1 MKLRFRYI
9 LFIVSTLFLTNCT
22 YDFSEDSFKDIQ
34 INNPNVTI
42 ILTDFVNGEE
52 ISSSKIIPYTI
63 TGTGNSE
70 FEMIVKMNDTEIY
83 RSQETSGEFYL
94 YVDELTDGEHNLTIE
109 YTVPTNSGS
118 LADALNGEFFVGLA
132 EYNFIVDK
140 TLADPFGIASIN
152 INQGS
157 IFITLNPILDTNFDE
172 AFLVIKNEY
181 DFIIEER
188 PISEEDLSDLQI
200 HDDQTIFYNPS
211 YAIKLKNSFTE
222 DISDFVLRPTTKM
235 NFSIEPLLYR
245 EFKLIYNEHPLYG
258 NFDTIGLSGYT
269 YPYSGGAFVNLNPQG
284 GETIIDKGF
293 YFGENIF
300 LNFKIFKNNSLF
312 GELHEQI
319 PVGDSLPISE
329 FEDLTYVPSINKY
342 FIVEITNSNE
352 LMIYQLNGESFEI
365 ENSQILTTLSFSE
378 DFNSLEFDNNSDRI
392 LLNLKEKA
400 LVFNPMT
407 FSITNTY
414 NAVDFNANKANADT
428 YFRGNYIILEDPWAS
443 GEVLIYDIST
453 GTQKFGINK
462 TTNFFSA
469 IDASYFYANGDLY
482 KLDFGE
488 FVFLN
493 TIQDLRYNTDA
504 PDLEHMTFDKL
515 SNSAVFGWYRSTF
528 YLDLS
533 NYNQTYIWDTEIVY
547 DVKYTDTGKPF
558 INCNHFSAGNKSHI
572 YDINLNETR
581 LIDTSFQQPYRY
593 FNGYIFSPNGYVL
606 ESNLYTN

>member
-34 INNPNVTI
+34 TNNPNVNV
-42 ILTDFVNGEE
+42 ILTGFSNGEQT
-52 ISSSKIIPYTI
+52 SSSKIIQYTI
-63 TGTGNSE
+63 TGAGNNE
-70 FEMIVKMNDTEIY
+70 FEMIVKIDGTETY
-83 RSQETSGEFYL
+83 RSQETTGEFYL
-94 YVDELTDGEHNLTIE
+94 YVDELTDGEHELTIE
-109 YTVPTNSGS
+109 YAFPTNSGS

-140 TLADPFGIASIN
+140 TLANPFGIASIN

-157 IFITLNPILDTNFDE
+157 IFITLNPILDNNFDE

-188 PISEEDLSDLQI
+188 PISQEDLSDLQI

-222 DISDFVLRPTTKM
+222 DISDFVLLPTTKM

-269 YPYSGGAFVNLNPQG
+269 YPFSGGAFVNLNPQG

-293 YFGENIF
+293 YFGGNIF

-312 GELHEQI
+312 GELNEQI

-329 FEDLTYVPSINKY
+329 FEDITYVPSINKY

-352 LMIYQLNGESFEI
+352 LMIYQLNAESFEI

-378 DFNSLEFDNNSDRI
+378 DFNSLEFDNNSDTI

-407 FSITNTY
+407 FSIANTY

-428 YFRGNYIILEDPWAS
+428 YFRGNYIILEDSWAS

-453 GTQKFGINK
+453 GIQKFGINK

-493 TIQDLRYNTDA
+493 TIQDSRYNTDA

-558 INCNHFSAGNKSHI
+558 INCNHFSAGNRSHI
-572 YDINLNETR
+572 YDINLNETK
-581 LIDTSFQQPYRY
+581 LIDTSFQQSYRY
-593 FNGYIFSPNGYVL
+593 FNGYIFSPNGYVF